1 VISRGC
7 GRVYRSVHR
16 AAACVVLACAS
27 ASGAVAV
34 AHAQASPA
42 IVSHVAAG
50 LIAETRNVVPG
61 RPLQVA
67 LRQKI
72 ESGWHT
78 YWSNPGESGLPTT
91 IDWSL
96 PSDFRAGPIVWPT
109 PERFTVG
116 PVVGYGYKGEV
127 LLPITID
134 VPNGLQPG
142 SDVTISAHA
151 SWLVCSDICIPE
163 EADFSLS
170 FPVGSAPEPDL
181 DAAQAFATART
192 RTPTPNP
199 FPTVATHSKDDIIL
213 RVATGDATRL
223 RNIAFFPADADVI
236 DDGAP
241 PSIVADSEGIVLRLK
256 RDAAK
261 PPAAALNG
269 ILRFDDQ
276 AAQADGAPGAI
287 AIAVRISAAAPDFD
301 AGLGLMAV
309 LLLALAGGIILN
321 LMPCVLPVL
330 SIKVLALVQHSQSSP
345 GEVRLQ
351 GAAYAVGVLV
361 TFAIIAGAL
370 IGLRAVGAEI
380 GWGFQLQS
388 PVFIALMVY
397 LLFAVGLNLSG
408 VFAVDF
414 RLGGIGSEAA
424 SQGGYAGSFFT
435 GALATLVAT
444 PCTAPFMAAAV
455 GYAVTQPWYVA
466 LAVLETVGLGLA
478 LPFLIVAFSP
488 RARRLLPKPGSWM
501 VRLKEI
507 LAFPLYGT
515 AVWLMYVLTQQT
527 GALGATAVLA
537 GLVLIA
543 LAAWLYNAVC
553 LSEGPSRR
561 WGVGIAAVAAAAAF
575 ALTFLVDD
583 GGASQASPSKAI
595 AGGVDWQPFSQ
606 ARLDA
611 LRAEG
616 RPVFIDFTAAWCITC
631 QVNERIALADRA
643 VVKAFADRGIAALR
657 ADWTRQDAGIT
668 RILEANGRAGVP
680 LYLYYPTP
688 TATGQS
694 KPPII
699 LPQLLTATS
708 VLHELSED

>member
-1 VISRGC
+1 MN
-7 GRVYRSVHR
+7 RSVR
-16 AAACVVLACAS
+16 LAASSVVLACAS
-27 ASGAVAV
+27 AWGGATIS
-34 AHAQASPA
+34 HAQVSPA
-42 IVSHVAAG
+42 VVSHVAAS
-50 LIAETRNVVPG
+50 LIAEVRNVIPG

-96 PSDFRAGPIVWPT
+96 PHGFSAGPIVWPT
-109 PERFTVG
+109 PVRFTVG
-116 PVVGYGYKGEV
+116 PVVGYGYENEV
-127 LLPITID
+127 ILPVTID
-134 VPNGLQPG
+134 VPSGLQPG
-142 SDVTISAHA
+142 SGVTISAHA

-163 EADFSLS
+163 EADLSLS
-170 FPVGSAPEPDL
+170 LPAGIAPDPDR
-181 DAAQAFATART
+181 DAAQAFATARA

-199 FPTVATHSKDDIIL
+199 FPTVATASKDEIIL
-213 RVATGDATRL
+213 RLATGDATRL
-223 RNIAFFPADADVI
+223 RDIAFFPADAEVI

-241 PSIVADSEGIVLRLK
+241 ASIAANSEGLVLRLK
-256 RDAAK
+256 RDEAK
-261 PPAAALNG
+261 PPPTALNG
-269 ILRFDDQ
+269 ILRFSDQ
-276 AAQADGAPGAI
+276 GARADGAPGALT
-287 AIAVRISAAAPDFD
+287 ISVPIGAAAPNFD
-301 AGLGLMAV
+301 AGLGLMAA
-309 LLLALAGGIILN
+309 LLLALAGGIVLN

-330 SIKVLALVQHSQSSP
+330 CVKVLALVQHSQSSP
-345 GEVRLQ
+345 REMRLQ
-351 GAAYAVGVLV
+351 GIAYAAGVLLS
-361 TFAIIAGAL
+361 FAIIAGAL

-388 PVFIALMVY
+388 PVFIALMIY

-408 VFAVDF
+408 VFAVGL
-414 RLGGIGSEAA
+414 RLAGIGNEVA

-466 LAVLETVGLGLA
+466 FGVLETVGLGLA

-488 RARRLLPKPGSWM
+488 RARRLLPRPGVWM
-501 VRLKEI
+501 LRLKEI
-507 LAFPLYGT
+507 LAFPAYGT
-515 AVWLMYVLTQQT
+515 AVWLMYVLIQQT

-553 LSEGPSRR
+553 LSEGPGRR
-561 WGVGIAAVAAAAAF
+561 WGVGLSALAAAAAV
-575 ALTFLVDD
+575 ALVFVIDD
-583 GGASQASPSKAI
+583 GGSSQASPSTATE
-595 AGGVDWQPFSQ
+595 GVDWQPFSQ

-616 RPVFIDFTAAWCITC
+616 RRVFIDFTAAWCITC
-631 QVNERIALADRA
+631 KVNERIALADRA
-643 VVKAFADRGIAALR
+643 VVMAFADRGIAALR
-657 ADWTRQDAGIT
+657 ADWTRQDAAIT
-668 RILEANGRAGVP
+668 RILAANGRAGVP
-680 LYLYYPTP
+680 LYLYYPAP
-688 TATGQS
+688 TASGQS

-699 LPQLLTATS
+699 LPQLLTATL
-708 VLHELSED
+708 VLDELGAH